1 MVASEYEGRIA
12 ATTSVLATGWVTQ
25 ARAED
30 WASGL
35 LGQLTPA
42 QRVVLAKGL
51 AGELRRR
58 HSRRIA
64 EARNPDGS
72 RFAPRKPQARRK
84 KGRIRRAMFAKLR
97 TARFL
102 KTAATADASVPH
114 FTRQVERIARVHQEG
129 LRDRGE
135 RNRGPVVRYP
145 VRELLGLGDAD
156 VDRIAGVVL
165 DFLAQ

>member
-1 MVASEYEGRIA
+1 MVDRLS
-12 ATTSVLATGWVTQ
+12 
-25 ARAED
+25 RAED

-35 LGQLTPA
+35 LGQLAPA
-42 QRVVLAKGL
+42 QRAVLAKGL
-51 AGELRRR
+51 AVELRRR

-72 RFAPRKPQARRK
+72 QYAPRKPQARRK

-102 KTAATADASVPH
+102 KTASTADASVLH

-129 LRDRGE
+129 LRDRVE
-135 RNRGPVVRYP
+135 RNGPVVQYP
-145 VRELLGLGDAD
+145 VRELLGLADTD
-156 VDRIAGVVL
+156 VDRIADLVL
-165 DFLAQ
+165 DYLER

>member
-1 MVASEYEGRIA
+1 MVDRLS
-12 ATTSVLATGWVTQ
+12 
-25 ARAED
+25 RAEE

-42 QRVVLAKGL
+42 QRAVLAKGL
-51 AGELRRR
+51 AVELRRR

-64 EARNPDGS
+64 EGRNPDGS
-72 RFAPRKPQARRK
+72 RYAPRKPQARRK

-102 KTAATADASVPH
+102 KTASSADASVLH

-129 LRDRGE
+129 LRDRVE
-135 RNRGPVVRYP
+135 RNRGPVVQYP
-145 VRELLGLGDAD
+145 VRELLGLADTD
-156 VDRIAGVVL
+156 VDRIADIVL
-165 DFLAQ
+165 DHLSR

>member
-1 MVASEYEGRIA
+1 MVDRLS
-12 ATTSVLATGWVTQ
+12 
-25 ARAED
+25 RAEE

-42 QRVVLAKGL
+42 QRAVLAKGL
-51 AGELRRR
+51 AVELRRR

-72 RFAPRKPQARRK
+72 RYAPRKPQARRK

-102 KTAATADASVPH
+102 KTASTADASVLH
-114 FTRQVERIARVHQEG
+114 FTRQVERMARVHPEG
-129 LRDRGE
+129 LRDRVE
-135 RNRGPVVRYP
+135 HNGPVVQYP
-145 VRELLGLGDAD
+145 ARALLGLADAD
-156 VDRIAGVVL
+156 VGRIADVVL
-165 DFLAQ
+165 DFLSR

>member
-1 MVASEYEGRIA
+1 MVDRLS
-12 ATTSVLATGWVTQ
+12 
-25 ARAED
+25 RAEE

-35 LGQLTPA
+35 LGQLTSA
-42 QRVVLAKGL
+42 QRAVLAKGL
-51 AGELRRR
+51 AVELRRR

-72 RFAPRKPQARRK
+72 RYEPRKPQARRK

-102 KTAATADASVPH
+102 KTASTADASVLH

-129 LRDRGE
+129 LRDRVE
-135 RNRGPVVRYP
+135 RNGPVVQYP
-145 VRELLGLGDAD
+145 ARELLGLADAD
-156 VDRIAGVVL
+156 VATIADLIL
-165 DFLAQ
+165 DHLSR

>member
-1 MVASEYEGRIA
+1 MVDRLS
-12 ATTSVLATGWVTQ
+12 
-25 ARAED
+25 RAEE

-42 QRVVLAKGL
+42 QRAVLAKGL
-51 AGELRRR
+51 AVELRRR

-72 RFAPRKPQARRK
+72 RYEPRKPQARRK

-102 KTAATADASVPH
+102 KTASNADASVLH
-114 FTRQVERIARVHQEG
+114 FTRQVEHIARVHQEG
-129 LRDRGE
+129 LRDRVE
-135 RNRGPVVRYP
+135 RNGPVVQYP
-145 VRELLGLGDAD
+145 VRELLGLADAD
-156 VDRIAGVVL
+156 VDRIADIIL
-165 DFLAQ
+165 DHLSR

>member
-1 MVASEYEGRIA
+1 MVDRLS
-12 ATTSVLATGWVTQ
+12 
-25 ARAED
+25 RAEE

-35 LGQLTPA
+35 LGQLTSA
-42 QRVVLAKGL
+42 QRTVLAKGL
-51 AGELRRR
+51 AAELRRR

-72 RFAPRKPQARRK
+72 RYAPRKPQARRK

-102 KTAATADASVPH
+102 KTASTADASVLY

-129 LRDRGE
+129 LRDRVE
-135 RNRGPVVRYP
+135 RNGPVVQYP
-145 VRELLGLGDAD
+145 VRVLLGQADAD
-156 VDRIAGVVL
+156 IDRIANVVL
-165 DFLAQ
+165 DFLAR

>member
-1 MVASEYEGRIA
+1 MADRLS
-12 ATTSVLATGWVTQ
+12 
-25 ARAED
+25 RAED

-35 LGQLTPA
+35 LGQLAPA
-42 QRVVLAKGL
+42 QRAVLAKEL
-51 AGELRRR
+51 AVELRRR

-72 RFAPRKPQARRK
+72 RYAPRKPQARRK

-102 KTAATADASVPH
+102 KTASTADASVLH

-129 LRDRGE
+129 LRDRVE
-135 RNRGPVVRYP
+135 RNGPIVQYP
-145 VRELLGLGDAD
+145 VRELLGMAEAD
-156 VDRIAGVVL
+156 ITAISELIL
-165 DFLAQ
+165 DYLSR

>member
-1 MVASEYEGRIA
+1 MADRLS
-12 ATTSVLATGWVTQ
+12 
-25 ARAED
+25 RAED

-35 LGQLTPA
+35 LGQLTSA
-42 QRVVLAKGL
+42 QRARLAKTL
-51 AGELRRR
+51 ATELRRR

-72 RFAPRKPQARRK
+72 RYAPRKPQARRK

-102 KTAATADASVPH
+102 KTASSADASVLH

-129 LRDRGE
+129 LRDRVE
-135 RNRGPVVRYP
+135 RNGPVVQYP
-145 VRELLGLGDAD
+145 ARELLGLADAD
-156 VDRIAGVVL
+156 VDRIADVVL
-165 DFLAQ
+165 DFLAR

>member
-1 MVASEYEGRIA
+1 MVDRLS
-12 ATTSVLATGWVTQ
+12 
-25 ARAED
+25 RAED

-102 KTAATADASVPH
+102 KTTATADASVLH

-129 LRDRGE
+129 LRDRVE
-135 RNRGPVVRYP
+135 RNGPTVQYP
-145 VRELLGLGDAD
+145 VRELLGLADAD
-156 VDRIAGVVL
+156 VDRIADIVL
-165 DFLAQ
+165 DFLSR

>member
-1 MVASEYEGRIA
+1 MVDRLSRVEE
-12 ATTSVLATGWVTQ
+12 
-25 ARAED
+25 

-42 QRVVLAKGL
+42 QRAVLSKGL
-51 AGELRRR
+51 AAELRRR

-72 RFAPRKPQARRK
+72 RYAPRKPQARRK

-102 KTAATADASVPH
+102 KTASSADASVLH

-129 LRDRGE
+129 LRDRVE
-135 RNRGPVVRYP
+135 RNGPIVRYP
-145 VRELLGLGDAD
+145 ARELLGLADAD
-156 VDRIAGVVL
+156 VDRIADVVL
-165 DFLAQ
+165 EFLSR

>member
-1 MVASEYEGRIA
+1 MVDRLS
-12 ATTSVLATGWVTQ
+12 
-25 ARAED
+25 RAEG

-35 LGQLTPA
+35 LGQLTSA

-51 AGELRRR
+51 AVELRRR

-64 EARNPDGS
+64 ESRNPDGS
-72 RFAPRKPQARRK
+72 RYEPRKPQARRK

-102 KTAATADASVPH
+102 KTASNADASVLH

-129 LRDRGE
+129 LRDRVE
-135 RNRGPVVRYP
+135 RNGPVVQYP
-145 VRELLGLGDAD
+145 ARELLGLADAD
-156 VDRIAGVVL
+156 VDRIA
-165 DFLAQ
+165 DFILNHLTR